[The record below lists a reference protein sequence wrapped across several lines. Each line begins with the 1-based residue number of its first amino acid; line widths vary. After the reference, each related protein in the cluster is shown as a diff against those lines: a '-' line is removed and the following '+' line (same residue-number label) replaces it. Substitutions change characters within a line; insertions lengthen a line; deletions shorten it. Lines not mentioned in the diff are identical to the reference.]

1 MLKSLSIFT
10 GNSNRAL
17 ADEICKFVEIPLG
30 RADVTHFSDG
40 EIYVEVGENVRGV
53 NCFVVQPTCS
63 PPNQALM
70 ELLIMIDAL
79 KRASAGSIVAI
90 IPYFGYARQDRK
102 AKPRT
107 PITAKL
113 VANLITAAGADRALA
128 MDLHAGQIQ
137 GFFDIPFDHLYAM
150 PVLIDELR
158 VLGFGGEQTV
168 VCRPTPAA
176 SSAPARSPS
185 GSAPGLAIIDK
196 RRPAPNV
203 SEIMNI
209 VGDVR
214 GKKAVIVDDIID
226 TAGTLTNAAHAI
238 INAGAASVS
247 ACASHAVFSGK
258 AVQRIEDSPLQHVVV
273 TNTIPLS
280 EVGAGVHQGPGQE
293 RRSPAR
299 RGDQAHP
306 PRRLDQQLV
315 RLGTRRCENNV
326 MEVGKLTVSLRGRSG
341 KGAVAQASRAGQGP
355 GRLLRRLGRGR
366 IEPLP
371 ITVDVKALR
380 AALDPVRK
388 RNTVIK
394 PHDRGRRRAARAAR
408 AGQGH
413 TRSTRCAATSPTSTC
428 SRSIRTR
435 RSAPRC
441 RWSSTASPR
450 ARSTAAS
457 SASCCAA

>member
-10 GNSNRAL
+10 GNANRAL

-30 RADVTHFSDG
+30 RADVITFSDG
-40 EIYVEVGENVRGV
+40 EIFVEVGENVRGV

-63 PPNQALM
+63 PPNQSLM

-137 GFFDIPFDHLYAM
+137 GFFDIPFDHLYSM
-150 PVLIDELR
+150 PVLIEELR
-158 VLGFGGEQTV
+158 TLGYGGDQTV
-168 VCRPTPAA
+168 VVSPDAGGVER
-176 SSAPARSPS
+176 ARAFSKRL
-185 GSAPGLAIIDK
+185 GAGLAIIDK

-238 INAGAASVS
+238 INAGASSVS

-258 AVQRIEDSPLQHVVV
+258 AIQRITESPLSHVVV
-273 TNTIPLS
+273 TNTIPLD
-280 EVGAGVHQGPGQE
+280 EAGAACPK
-293 RRSPAR
+293 
-299 RGDQAHP
+299 
-306 PRRLDQQLV
+306 V
-315 RLGTRRCENNV
+315 RV
-326 MEVGKLTVSLRGRSG
+326 KSV
-341 KGAVAQASRAGQGP
+341 
-355 GRLLRRLGRGR
+355 GRLLGEAIKR
-366 IEPLP
+366 IHHG
-371 ITVDVKALR
+371 D
-380 AALDPVRK
+380 
-388 RNTVIK
+388 
-394 PHDRGRRRAARAAR
+394 
-408 AGQGH
+408 
-413 TRSTRCAATSPTSTC
+413 
-428 SRSIRTR
+428 SI
-435 RSAPRC
+435 
-441 RWSSTASPR
+441 SSLFM
-450 ARSTAAS
+450 
-457 SASCCAA
+457 

>member
-10 GNSNRAL
+10 GNANRAL

-30 RADVTHFSDG
+30 RADVITFSDG

-63 PPNQALM
+63 PPNQSLM

-137 GFFDIPFDHLYAM
+137 GFFDIPFDHLYSM
-150 PVLIDELR
+150 PVLIEELR
-158 VLGFGGEQTV
+158 TLGYGGDQTV
-168 VCRPTPAA
+168 VVSPDAGGVER
-176 SSAPARSPS
+176 ARAFSKRL
-185 GSAPGLAIIDK
+185 GAGLAIIDK

-238 INAGAASVS
+238 INAGASSVS
-247 ACASHAVFSGK
+247 CCASHAVFSGK
-258 AVQRIEDSPLQHVVV
+258 AVQRIQDSPLSHVVV

-280 EVGAGVHQGPGQE
+280 EQG
-293 RRSPAR
+293 SACSK
-299 RGDQAHP
+299 
-306 PRRLDQQLV
+306 V
-315 RLGTRRCENNV
+315 RV
-326 MEVGKLTVSLRGRSG
+326 KSV
-341 KGAVAQASRAGQGP
+341 
-355 GRLLRRLGRGR
+355 GRLLGEAIKR
-366 IEPLP
+366 IHHG
-371 ITVDVKALR
+371 D
-380 AALDPVRK
+380 
-388 RNTVIK
+388 
-394 PHDRGRRRAARAAR
+394 
-408 AGQGH
+408 
-413 TRSTRCAATSPTSTC
+413 
-428 SRSIRTR
+428 SI
-435 RSAPRC
+435 
-441 RWSSTASPR
+441 SSLFM
-450 ARSTAAS
+450 
-457 SASCCAA
+457 

>member
-1 MLKSLSIFT
+1 VLKSLSIFT
-10 GNSNRAL
+10 GNANRAL

-40 EIYVEVGENVRGV
+40 EIYVEIGENVRGV

-90 IPYFGYARQDRK
+90 VPYFGYARQDRK

-137 GFFDIPFDHLYAM
+137 GFFDIPFDHLFAM
-150 PVLIDELR
+150 PVLIEELR
-158 VLGFGGEQTV
+158 ALGLTGSDTV
-168 VCRPTPAA
+168 VVSPDAGGVERARAFSKRLGA
-176 SSAPARSPS
+176 S
-185 GSAPGLAIIDK
+185 LAIIDK

-203 SEIMNI
+203 SEVMNI

-226 TAGTLTNAAHAI
+226 TAGTLTQAAIAI
-238 INAGAASVS
+238 ANAGAASVS

-258 AVQRIEDSPLQHVVV
+258 AVPRITDSPLAHVVV

-280 EVGAGVHQGPGQE
+280 EAGQE
-293 RRSPAR
+293 C
-299 RGDQAHP
+299 QK
-306 PRRLDQQLV
+306 V
-315 RLGTRRCENNV
+315 RV
-326 MEVGKLTVSLRGRSG
+326 KSV
-341 KGAVAQASRAGQGP
+341 
-355 GRLLRRLGRGR
+355 GRLLGEAIKR
-366 IEPLP
+366 IHHG
-371 ITVDVKALR
+371 D
-380 AALDPVRK
+380 
-388 RNTVIK
+388 
-394 PHDRGRRRAARAAR
+394 
-408 AGQGH
+408 
-413 TRSTRCAATSPTSTC
+413 
-428 SRSIRTR
+428 SI
-435 RSAPRC
+435 
-441 RWSSTASPR
+441 SSLFV
-450 ARSTAAS
+450 
-457 SASCCAA
+457 

>member
-10 GNSNRAL
+10 GNANRAL
-17 ADEICKFVEIPLG
+17 AEEVCKFVEIPLG

-40 EIYVEVGENVRGV
+40 EIYVEIGENVRGV

-63 PPNQALM
+63 PPNESLM

-150 PVLIDELR
+150 PVLIEELR
-158 VLGFGGEQTV
+158 TLGFGGEQTV
-168 VCRPTPAA
+168 VVSPDAGGVER
-176 SSAPARSPS
+176 ARAFSKRL
-185 GSAPGLAIIDK
+185 GAGLAIIDK

-203 SEIMNI
+203 SEIMHI

-214 GKKAVIVDDIID
+214 GKKAVILDDIID

-238 INAGAASVS
+238 FNAGASSVA

-258 AVQRIEDSPLQHVVV
+258 AVQRITDSPLQHVIV
-273 TNTIPLS
+273 TNTIPQSELS
-280 EVGAGVHQGPGQE
+280 AGC
-293 RRSPAR
+293 AK
-299 RGDQAHP
+299 
-306 PRRLDQQLV
+306 V
-315 RLGTRRCENNV
+315 RV
-326 MEVGKLTVSLRGRSG
+326 KSV
-341 KGAVAQASRAGQGP
+341 
-355 GRLLRRLGRGR
+355 GRLLGEAIKR
-366 IEPLP
+366 IHHG
-371 ITVDVKALR
+371 D
-380 AALDPVRK
+380 
-388 RNTVIK
+388 
-394 PHDRGRRRAARAAR
+394 
-408 AGQGH
+408 
-413 TRSTRCAATSPTSTC
+413 
-428 SRSIRTR
+428 SI
-435 RSAPRC
+435 
-441 RWSSTASPR
+441 SSLFV
-450 ARSTAAS
+450 
-457 SASCCAA
+457 